1 MEDLGCGH
9 PISMRVC
16 RMGAIDLSVMKNP
29 ASSALAAE
37 DMSNLMIWETVR
49 TGPLSNRKLSYS
61 YRNMYAPVQLQALIS
76 LRYAASECPQSTMS
90 LAQKVM
96 PSFGYVTT

>member
-1 MEDLGCGH
+1 MD
-9 PISMRVC
+9 
-16 RMGAIDLSVMKNP
+16 AIDLDVMNKP
-29 ASSALAAE
+29 ESSALAAK
-37 DMSNLMIWETVR
+37 DMKNWMIWETVR
-49 TGPLSNRKLSYS
+49 TEPLSNRTLSYS
-61 YRNMYAPVQLQALIS
+61 YRNMYAPVQLQDLIS